1 VNVRS
6 DPPEH
11 QPGQK
16 KNQINEEEEEDEKEK
31 IAHSTRLLQ
40 KQQEI
45 AQEIKNAT
53 SMSKDNWSICSTF
66 DGLIMFS
73 NNFMQNEYNNSSYT
87 ASVNSNISSSNLI
100 NLERTRWI
108 GIIDKETMH
117 LIKSFLEFG
126 MQIRHIQN
134 MPPMNFAVSS
144 EELYATI
151 DEMKDGEMP
160 CSLLITK
167 EPSYVNH
174 YKSIFEELWKK
185 GVDAT
190 DRIKDIETGV
200 DLSDIEV
207 IPSSARAQDLYL
219 DIVKSASEEILWIFP
234 STSAFLIQDEMGA
247 IPLATQAARDRN
259 VKVRILTPANSF
271 VERKIQQLKEYC
283 PSCLI
288 DFRYIEQMSE
298 TKATILVIDRKSSL
312 VMEIKD
318 DSKTTFQQATGLS
331 TYSNSKAGVLSYVA
345 IFENLWRQA
354 ELYQRLKKSN
364 EELAAANKQLEIEGK
379 MQQDFINIAAHELR
393 TPTHSILGYAEL
405 LEIEKSKTRKDEYV
419 YPILNNA
426 KRLQRLIDDILDAA
440 KIDNQTLRLQK
451 EQFNLKDVIEDIV
464 EGYDKKIKREQEETS
479 LRWISKR
486 KKRIALDYQ
495 PIDILVVADRNKVSR
510 VISNLLNNA
519 IEFTTEGTIAITTII
534 ESTKTDNNKNVVNNN
549 MVTVCI
555 RDSGIGI
562 DEGVFTKLFTKFAT
576 KSEKG
581 TGIGLGLFISK
592 SIVEAHGGRIWA
604 ENNSNGKGSAFYFS
618 LPLSN

>member
-16 KNQINEEEEEDEKEK
+16 KNQINEEEEDEKEK

-486 KKRIALDYQ
+486 KKGIALDYQ

>member
-1 VNVRS
+1 MSVRS
-6 DPPEH
+6 DPTKQEPR
-11 QPGQK
+11 QK
-16 KNQINEEEEEDEKEK
+16 EEQTNEEDEKEK
-31 IAHSTRLLQ
+31 IAHGTRLLQ

-45 AQEIKNAT
+45 AQEIKNVM
-53 SMSKDNWSICSTF
+53 SMSRDDWSICSTF
-66 DGLIMFS
+66 DGLLMFS
-73 NNFMQNEYNNSSYT
+73 NNFMQKEYINSSYA
-87 ASVNSNISSSNLI
+87 ASVNSNKSSNLI
-100 NLERTRWI
+100 KLERTRWI
-108 GIIDKETMH
+108 GIIDKDRMH

-160 CSLLITK
+160 SSLLITN

-185 GVDAT
+185 GVDAV
-190 DRIKDIETGV
+190 DRIRNIEKGI
-200 DLSDIEV
+200 DLAFIE
-207 IPSSARAQDLYL
+207 ISESPSQTQDLYL
-219 DIVKSASEEILWIFP
+219 NTIKSAKEEILLMFP
-234 STSAFLIQDEMGA
+234 TVNAFFRQGKMGVIQYTED
-247 IPLATQAARDRN
+247 AAKKQR
-259 VKVRILTPANSF
+259 VKVRMLMPVNKFAEQK
-271 VERKIQQLKEYC
+271 VLYPKQHQ
-283 PSCLI
+283 
-288 DFRYIEQMSE
+288 DFEIRNIEQTTE
-298 TKATILVIDRKSSL
+298 TKATILIVDRKTLL

-318 DSKTTFQQATGLS
+318 DSKTTFTQAIGLS

-354 ELYQRLKKSN
+354 ELYEQLRKSN
-364 EELAAANKQLEIEGK
+364 EELAAANRQLQTEGK

-405 LEIEKSKTRKDEYV
+405 LEIEKSKTRKEEYV

-451 EQFNLKDVIEDIV
+451 EQFNLKDIIEDIV
-464 EGYDKKIKREQEETS
+464 EGYDKQIKREQEETV
-479 LRWISKR
+479 LPWISKR
-486 KKRIALDYQ
+486 KKGIVLDYR
-495 PIDILVVADRNKVSR
+495 PVDIIVVADRNKVSR
-510 VISNLLNNA
+510 VISNLLDNA
-519 IEFTTEGTIAITTII
+519 IEFTTEGSITITATIG
-534 ESTKTDNNKNVVNNN
+534 STKNDNNKNVVNNN

-562 DEGVFTKLFTKFAT
+562 DEGVFTKLFTKFAFT
-576 KSEKG
+576 SKKG
-581 TGIGLGLFISK
+581 TGLGLYISK
-592 SIVEAHGGRIWA
+592 NIVEAHGGRIWA
-604 ENNSNGKGSAFYFS
+604 ENNSNGKGSTFYFS

>member
-1 VNVRS
+1 VNIRS
-6 DPPEH
+6 DPPEQ

-16 KNQINEEEEEDEKEK
+16 KNQINEEEEEEEEEDEKEK
-31 IAHSTRLLQ
+31 IAHSTRFLQ

-126 MQIRHIQN
+126 MQIRHIHN

-190 DRIKDIETGV
+190 DRIKEIETGV

-234 STSAFLIQDEMGA
+234 TTSAFLIQDEMGA

-486 KKRIALDYQ
+486 KKGIALDYQ

-510 VISNLLNNA
+510 VISNLLDNA

-549 MVTVCI
+549 MVTVCM
-555 RDSGIGI
+555 RFGYWY
-562 DEGVFTKLFTKFAT
+562 
-576 KSEKG
+576 
-581 TGIGLGLFISK
+581 
-592 SIVEAHGGRIWA
+592 R
-604 ENNSNGKGSAFYFS
+604 
-618 LPLSN
+618 